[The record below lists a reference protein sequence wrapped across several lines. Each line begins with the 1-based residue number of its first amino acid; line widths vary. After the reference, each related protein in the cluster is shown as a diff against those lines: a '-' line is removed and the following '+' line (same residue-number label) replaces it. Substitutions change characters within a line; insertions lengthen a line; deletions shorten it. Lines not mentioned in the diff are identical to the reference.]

1 MKTLNII
8 TNEETAKELAN
19 IYTTEYNAVKTEII
33 QLPTGEYKL
42 FIQFEE

>member
-8 TNEETAKELAN
+8 TNEKTAKELAN
-19 IYTTEYNAVKTEII
+19 VYTTEYNAIKIEII

-42 FIQFEE
+42 FIQFNE

>member
-8 TNEETAKELAN
+8 TNEKTAKELAN
-19 IYTTEYNAVKTEII
+19 MYATEYNVVKTEII
-33 QLPTGEYKL
+33 KLPTDEYKL